1 MAVASRMVCEDRA
14 VFLVFLIHL
23 TGSSLWAKNPAKH
36 DAWQG
41 FYFVQQA
48 PTQEVV
54 PNAVSSGHEG
64 HGPPP

>member
-1 MAVASRMVCEDRA
+1 MFVNWETYLQS
-14 VFLVFLIHL
+14 
-23 TGSSLWAKNPAKH
+23 PAKH

-54 PNAVSSGHEG
+54 PNAVSRAVAMEAMI
-64 HGPPP
+64 